1 MYILFWILRQL
12 HLILSILLQRDEG
25 AKSEVATDKEK
36 DIISTITSLFQSIK
50 LSEDTVDTSKTKV
63 ENNFVIT

>member
-1 MYILFWILRQL
+1 L

-25 AKSEVATDKEK
+25 AKSEVTTDKEK